1 MLDKSLPF
9 MDIIMKAKKE
19 DLDSDID
26 PLAEGYSYRMYR
38 DGDEI
43 PWAEIQTAVGEFD
56 SFEDA
61 ITYFNRVFLPYTDYL
76 YDRMCFIVDEDEN
89 FVATATAWF
98 KEDEIR
104 RYPLLH
110 WVSTDPKY
118 QGRGFGTSVSKYA
131 VRLFNITDPEEDE
144 IFLHAHTWGYRFV
157 GLGYKMGFRVSMK
170 PLLNRTTHPDFM
182 DIIEKELPKKIT
194 NDLMGEDE

>member
-9 MDIIMKAKKE
+9 MDIIMKANKE
-19 DLDSDID
+19 DLDQDID

-61 ITYFNRVFLPYTDYL
+61 ITYFNRVFLPYPDYL

-89 FVATATAWF
+89 FVATACAWF
-98 KEDEIR
+98 KEDDEQ

-110 WVSTDPKY
+110 WVSTDPKF
-118 QGRGFGTSVSKYA
+118 QERGLGTAVAKYA
-131 VRLFNITDPEEDE
+131 LHLFKYTDPEEST
-144 IFLHAHTWGYRFV
+144 IYLHTHTWGYRFV
-157 GLGYKMGFRVSMK
+157 GLGQKLGFRVSMK

-182 DIIEKELPKKIT
+182 DIIEKELPKKVIK
-194 NDLMGEDE
+194 DLMGED